1 MATGCS
7 ADSASASPLPAPA
20 GWRMNSEASAGVNT
34 RATNRLLVRVMIR
47 VSGR

>member
-7 ADSASASPLPAPA
+7 AAATSASFVPAPA
-20 GWRMNSEASAGVNT
+20 GWRMNREASAGVNT
-34 RATNRLLVRVMIR
+34 RATNRLLARVMIR